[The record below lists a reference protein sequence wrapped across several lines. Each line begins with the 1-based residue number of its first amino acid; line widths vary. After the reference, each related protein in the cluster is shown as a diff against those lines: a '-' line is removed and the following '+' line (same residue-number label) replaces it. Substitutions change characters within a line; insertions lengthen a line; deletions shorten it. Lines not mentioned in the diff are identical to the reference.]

1 MSALARYY
9 HHAGAFVAGYDLT
22 QTHLTDLLQK
32 EGMDIHFEDD
42 PERIPKQVIRDKAHT
57 LVIYTPALPPNHKEY
72 SWLGTNGYDI
82 IKRSAAL
89 GRIAEKHTT
98 LAVAGTH
105 GKTTTSTL
113 LAHILQHAGTGCT
126 AFLGGI
132 SRNYNSNLL
141 LSKGVFW
148 LQKR

>member
-1 MSALARYY
+1 MIKNVYFLGIGGIGMSALARYY

-57 LVIYTPALPPNHKEY
+57 LVIYTPPFLPTTKNIVGSAQRIRYYKTFCL
-72 SWLGTNGYDI
+72 LGTYCR
-82 IKRSAAL
+82 KAP
-89 GRIAEKHTT
+89 T

-105 GKTTTSTL
+105 GK
-113 LAHILQHAGTGCT
+113 
-126 AFLGGI
+126 
-132 SRNYNSNLL
+132 LL
-141 LSKGVFW
+141 LRPLLTYCNMRNGLYCLFGGTPGITIPTCS
-148 LQKR
+148 